1 MNMYKF
7 IVLILCI
14 IGGLFSLVTYATME
28 DDTVNDFALVKID
41 IISSKKLNL
50 SFNKDLESSS
60 WAIRTFKLSNKND
73 DLLTIKVLKNK
84 LIKSNQLEIELEK
97 DMLVSTEYELN
108 VISIKDN
115 KWNNIKKWIN
125 WIIEFKTDKEFVEYA
140 PISFINENIPE
151 NSTNIEQLKD
161 NTSSTNNNTIES
173 DSDKNNIDKQQ
184 LDSAKSSVDKQS
196 DDVKKLPKTWTEEW
210 IILAFAL
217 FIWIIIY
224 VYKFSKSRV

>member
-1 MNMYKF
+1 MYKF

-14 IGGLFSLVTYATME
+14 ISGLFSLITHAAVE

-41 IISSKKLNL
+41 IVSSKKLNL
-50 SFNKDLESSS
+50 SFNRDLENSS

-73 DLLTIKVLKNK
+73 DLLTIKILKNK

-108 VISIKDN
+108 VVSIKDN

-140 PISFINENIPE
+140 PISFMNENIPE
-151 NSTNIEQLKD
+151 NATNIEQLND
-161 NTSSTNNNTIES
+161 NTSVKNSWNTQSNS
-173 DSDKNNIDKQQ
+173 DNNIDKQQ
-184 LDSAKSSVDKQS
+184 LDSTKSSVDKQS
-196 DDVKKLPKTWTEEW
+196 DDVKKLPKTWPEEW
-210 IILAFAL
+210 IILSLAL
-217 FIWIIIY
+217 FLWIVMYIL
-224 VYKFSKSRV
+224 KFSKGKA